1 MSKLN
6 AFLFLSLN
14 GFFKGPNDDI
24 TWHKHGSEEM
34 KYSEKMLKQ
43 NNILLFGRKTYQLM
57 EAFWPSPA
65 AKDMYPK
72 VAEGMNK
79 AEKLVFTRT
88 PFEPI
93 WEKTKVISGDIIEN
107 IKTLKA
113 SAGKD
118 MTILGSGSIIDLL
131 TDSGLIDEYQFMID
145 PVAIPD
151 GTTIFKGIK
160 NRLDLQ
166 LTDSMTFKSGIVLL
180 YYRRV

>member
-1 MSKLN
+1 MRKIN

-24 TWHKHGSEEM
+24 TWHKHGGEEI

-43 NNILLFGRKTYQLM
+43 NNTILFGRKTYQLM

-65 AKDMYPK
+65 AIDMYPK

-145 PVAIPD
+145 PVAIPV